1 MHSLCMCFVINNI
14 LKIVFTKS
22 VLLLLPCD
30 IVVIFHK
37 ITFYYINYNKT
48 SQQHSQDVTVKTL
61 CLSFMWKHSLLAG
74 INTEIFQ
81 FDLFILFQEFN

>member
-1 MHSLCMCFVINNI
+1 MHSLCMSFVINNI
-14 LKIVFTKS
+14 LKIVFTKH

-30 IVVIFHK
+30 IVRVFHK

-61 CLSFMWKHSLLAG
+61 CFSFIWKHSLLAG
-74 INTEIFQ
+74 NHLVLYQDKYGFFSI
-81 FDLFILFQEFN
+81 